1 MLQHTPGPTNIAPAR
16 TPSQCHAATA
26 DANPGLLL
34 VPTCEA
40 PAPVATS
47 TSGGG
52 ALSGV
57 QLLAVASLE
66 IPMTP
71 DHTYVH
77 ARVDVV
83 HARKVTG
90 AAGGPLC
97 IARQMVKERYILQQQ
112 QSRRHTMR

>member
-77 ARVDVV
+77 ARVDV

-97 IARQMVKERYILQQQ
+97 IARQMVKEMYILQQQ